1 MLIMYSSKIMMIMMF
16 VIVKTLLSHS
26 LEGQNDDIWKWENRV
41 FVATCIPLK
50 PIKTLKS
57 TAHNFVNVM
66 TAYDWIF
73 LILEILN
80 NLIQEFISHK

>member
-50 PIKTLKS
+50 PIKIKKKKAQRITLL
-57 TAHNFVNVM
+57 M
-66 TAYDWIF
+66 
-73 LILEILN
+73 
-80 NLIQEFISHK
+80 